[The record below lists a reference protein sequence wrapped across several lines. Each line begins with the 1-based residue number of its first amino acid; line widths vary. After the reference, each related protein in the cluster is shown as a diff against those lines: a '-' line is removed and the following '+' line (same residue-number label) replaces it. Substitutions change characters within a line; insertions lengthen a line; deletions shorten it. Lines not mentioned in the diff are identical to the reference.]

1 MFLDKVVKYIMAKVR
16 ELSSIESGLTQAIKN
31 LKKGALELA
40 TGKSESFLRKCSD
53 PDLDQQLDH
62 KDAIKIDKACIE
74 AGLMPYL
81 FRAHEYI
88 ILSELKKVKGEQSD
102 LNELLIKFTILH
114 GKLMDSI
121 KSAKSLTSDRGP
133 KISASEK
140 KEIFDAFNE
149 LETKILKIKKTVES
163 S

>member
-1 MFLDKVVKYIMAKVR
+1 MAKIR
-16 ELSSIESGLTQAIKN
+16 DLSSIESGLAQAIKN
-31 LKKGALELA
+31 LGKGTLESV

-62 KDAIKIDKACIE
+62 RDAIKIDKACIE

-81 FRAHEYI
+81 FRAHEYV
-88 ILSELKKVKGEQSD
+88 ILSELKKVKGDNTD

-121 KSAKSLTSDRGP
+121 KSAKSNESDRGNR
-133 KISASEK
+133 ISAGEK
-140 KEIFDAFNE
+140 KEIFEAFDQ
-149 LETKILKIKKTVES
+149 LEAKILKIKKTIETV
-163 S
+163 